1 MVFSRILTWRVSRRR
16 WIRWRQCWMSFKGRL
31 RRLDDKLER
40 VKAVRGRTKEW
51 PADPVEFCVQY
62 LGFRP
67 TVYQEKL
74 LQDPAQFIV
83 ARWSRQ
89 SGKTHCVA
97 VLLLW
102 SCLRTRGFNVIVLA
116 PAVRQS
122 KIIIRKITNFLPKL
136 PKYVALKP
144 LKTKIEFSN
153 GSRIQAFP
161 NSPET
166 IRGEPGVNLL
176 YADEFSYI
184 KDDKELYE
192 AAIFSL
198 ATTNG
203 RFLATST
210 PGSRESMFYAMC
222 TDDVNFFDF
231 SRHHV
236 SYLDALE
243 PNGPLKLLN
252 ENLHDLRRIMIDQ
265 TGVGETFMSMA
276 ISSGLK
282 NARGIVLSQPK
293 KQDVMTFLKHCME
306 DGLVHIPY
314 DREFM
319 NELNLERFGLEATGK
334 LKFSHP
340 PGTHDDRLWAFALA
354 VYYARLQPTEYHPV
368 AAVNKYPRPGNL
380 CPQLPRSLWQ
390 T

>member
-1 MVFSRILTWRVSRRR
+1 
-16 WIRWRQCWMSFKGRL
+16 MSFRGRL

-40 VKAVRGRTKEW
+40 VMAVRGRTKEW
-51 PADPVEFCVQY
+51 PADPVDFCIQY
-62 LGFRP
+62 LGFKP

-74 LQDPAQFIV
+74 LRDPAQFIV

-102 SCLRTRGFNVIVLA
+102 SCLRNKGFNVLVLA
-116 PAVRQS
+116 PAIRQS
-122 KIIIRKITNFLPKL
+122 KIIIRKITGFLPRL

-144 LKTKIEFSN
+144 FKTKLEFYN

-161 NSPET
+161 NSPQT
-166 IRGEPGVNLL
+166 IRGEPGVNLV

-184 KDDKELYE
+184 REDKELYE

-203 RFLATST
+203 RFLATIT

-222 TDDVNFFDF
+222 TDDVNFGDI

-243 PNGPLKLLN
+243 PKGRLKPEILEKLKRQFAP
-252 ENLHDLRRIMIDQ
+252 DPWRWRREMEAEFADD
-265 TGVGETFMSMA
+265 EDSWLSMA
-276 ISSGLK
+276 LIT
-282 NARGIVLSQPK
+282 RWVDQ
-293 KQDVMTFLKHCME
+293 
-306 DGLVHIPY
+306 
-314 DREFM
+314 
-319 NELNLERFGLEATGK
+319 NLEYVREDTILT
-334 LKFSHP
+334 S
-340 PGTHDDRLWAFALA
+340 
-354 VYYARLQPTEYHPV
+354 
-368 AAVNKYPRPGNL
+368 
-380 CPQLPRSLWQ
+380 S
-390 T
+390 

>member
-1 MVFSRILTWRVSRRR
+1 
-16 WIRWRQCWMSFKGRL
+16 MSFKGRL

-40 VKAVRGRTKEW
+40 VKAVRGRAKEW

-62 LGFRP
+62 LGFKP

-74 LQDPAQFIV
+74 LRDPAQFIV

-102 SCLRTRGFNVIVLA
+102 SCLRSRGFNVIVLA

-136 PKYVALKP
+136 PKYIALKP
-144 LKTKIEFSN
+144 LKTKIEFYN

-176 YADEFSYI
+176 FADEFSYI
-184 KDDKELYE
+184 KDDKDLYE
-192 AAIFSL
+192 ASIFSL
-198 ATTNG
+198 VTTNG

-222 TDDVNFFDF
+222 TDDVNFGDV

-236 SYLDALE
+236 SYVDALE
-243 PNGPLKLLN
+243 PNGPLKLEIL
-252 ENLHDLRRIMIDQ
+252 EKLRRQFASDPWRWRREMEAEFADDQ
-265 TGVGETFMSMA
+265 DSWFSMA
-276 ISSGLK
+276 LII
-282 NARGIVLSQPK
+282 RCVDQ
-293 KQDVMTFLKHCME
+293 
-306 DGLVHIPY
+306 
-314 DREFM
+314 
-319 NELNLERFGLEATGK
+319 NLEYIREGTILTG
-334 LKFSHP
+334 S
-340 PGTHDDRLWAFALA
+340 
-354 VYYARLQPTEYHPV
+354 
-368 AAVNKYPRPGNL
+368 
-380 CPQLPRSLWQ
+380 
-390 T
+390 